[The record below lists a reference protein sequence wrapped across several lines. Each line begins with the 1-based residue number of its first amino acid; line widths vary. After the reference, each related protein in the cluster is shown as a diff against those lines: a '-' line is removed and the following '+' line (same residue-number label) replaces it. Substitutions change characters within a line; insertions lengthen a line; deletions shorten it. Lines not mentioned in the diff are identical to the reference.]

1 MNQVTKN
8 MLISILFL
16 PAVAPVTA
24 SKPPK
29 GGSVSPVPPPT
40 QFANEI
46 LVQQQSKNVSSSTS
60 SSNVKFSSSS
70 SSKSTK
76 TGGVK
81 VLPSPVSRPVQLQE
95 PAAADAS
102 VADDHVDHK
111 LSVDSRN
118 SNEADHFIEQLMK
131 EAETDPKLRELTYG
145 SSAASGGSN
154 PPARPPAPR
163 GQRPPRT
170 TAQDSEEGSRS
181 QSSFLPPLDSGSRTG
196 RSTHRIQ
203 EESKMASAALL
214 ANAVTKRSQSSDGR
228 LQDNA
233 KKMPRMP
240 NCNGPN
246 AYVASTETLLN
257 DNQEVVAETA
267 VGCKSVRDLV
277 GMMESNIKSESLN
290 PYIRKWG
297 CDLISPEPHKKTV
310 TYRREKK
317 QLVDQLQLNRT
328 MERNKTFTW
337 QQDDHFKRKN
347 QINERADD
355 IVGNG
360 NGNEIEMVLGHQA
373 SQHSP
378 SGRDDHDH
386 YLDNHTAD
394 LDDLLGRRPSLPETE
409 TERTLVVWP
418 PPSPLPPPDQNR
430 YPSPVF
436 SPSPPPPAMQAL
448 PCAPRTPSPSPMPV
462 EHTGNGNID
471 VPMPALSP
479 LPKKSNLKKRSQSES
494 DQTRRFSNSSLHEI
508 DQQIVMIQNEFEAEL
523 DTLIDT
529 YRNIQQTSR
538 KTKGSFLFSLKASLI

>member
-1 MNQVTKN
+1 M
-8 MLISILFL
+8 
-16 PAVAPVTA
+16 
-24 SKPPK
+24 
-29 GGSVSPVPPPT
+29 
-40 QFANEI
+40 
-46 LVQQQSKNVSSSTS
+46 
-60 SSNVKFSSSS
+60 
-70 SSKSTK
+70 
-76 TGGVK
+76 
-81 VLPSPVSRPVQLQE
+81 PSPVSQPVQLQE
-95 PAAADAS
+95 PAAAGAS
-102 VADDHVDHK
+102 VAEDHVDHK

-163 GQRPPRT
+163 GQRLPRT
-170 TAQDSEEGSRS
+170 PAQDSEEGARS

-233 KKMPRMP
+233 KKMPKMP

-257 DNQEVVAETA
+257 DNQESVAETA

-347 QINERADD
+347 QINEREDD
-355 IVGNG
+355 IVSNG
-360 NGNEIEMVLGHQA
+360 NGNEIELVLGHQA

-538 KTKGSFLFSLKASLI
+538 KTKGSFLFSLKMSLI